1 MPKFA
6 QFDPAAPAPQPV
18 IGWYDTDFVNYPN
31 LPPASNLLELT
42 QDQWN
47 LRLSTPF
54 VQNGALVAA
63 PMPTAAQLLADAQ
76 ATTWLKIK
84 AKRAAIELGGVKV
97 GMKWYHTDDASRIKY
112 LGLFKLAEQALAAGS
127 VGTTVLQYGGV
138 DIRWKTMDGTFINM
152 TVQRAQDVYFAVFGL
167 DMAAFAAAE
176 THKTAME
183 AAADPAAYDFSAGW
197 PASYL

>member
-1 MPKFA
+1 MKFSPSTKC
-6 QFDPAAPAPQPV
+6 FYPDNVEYREFPVDLVEVPQSD
-18 IGWYDTDFVNYPN
+18 YDTACARAPGETLDFI
-31 LPPASNLLELT
+31 
-42 QDQWN
+42 
-47 LRLSTPF
+47 
-54 VQNGALVAA
+54 NGRVVIV
-63 PMPTAAQLLADAQ
+63 PKSPKSVGDI
-76 ATTWLKIK
+76 WVDIK
-84 AKRAAIELGGVKV
+84 AKRTSVELGGVKV
-97 GMKWYHTDDASRIKY
+97 GTKWYHTDDASRIKY

-138 DIRWKTMDGTFINM
+138 DIKWKTMDGTFINM

-176 THKTAME
+176 AHKTAME

>member
-1 MPKFA
+1 MGTKFA
-6 QFDPAAPAPQPV
+6 HYDAGGNIVAFTEDGNFALPSIQITHAEWQDCLDNPKKWLIVNAAMQLAPV
-18 IGWYDTDFVNYPN
+18 
-31 LPPASNLLELT
+31 
-42 QDQWN
+42 
-47 LRLSTPF
+47 
-54 VQNGALVAA
+54 
-63 PMPTAAQLLADAQ
+63 PTAGEILLARQ
-76 ATTWLKIK
+76 AAAWRNIKEKRTTV
-84 AKRAAIELGGVKV
+84 ELGGVKV
-97 GMKWYHTDDASRIKY
+97 GTKWYHTDDASRIKY